1 MGHLLEW
8 KPMYQ
13 VSSLSKLTKKEK
25 EGTEEMTQWVKN
37 LQWKHGTLSMD
48 IQNPSK
54 VRPAWWPYLTVPMGD
69 GSWKQK
75 NPQKHRDQ
83 LA

>member
-25 EGTEEMTQWVKN
+25 EGTEEMTQWVKH